1 MKIYIIAILTFCFSQ
16 FALAQNVN
24 FFTGTWE
31 EAQQKAKSE
40 NKYIMVD
47 AFTDWCGPCKRMD
60 AEMFHSNT
68 MVADFV
74 NGNFVAFKADCEKSP
89 TAAIAMKFKVIS
101 YPTLLFF
108 NPQGQL
114 VSRSLGYT
122 SNQKEFMEPFQKAL
136 SIKEQK
142 VYAFDSKVLDPGFPA
157 IYKDAFKVDGG
168 TPVRHNADEVVQFL
182 DEQKDKF
189 SEVSWNVMYVYSF
202 PGKYEQFFLDNYAK
216 YQSLYK
222 NEASDAVQKA
232 AYKHV
237 SIAMKNKDEKELNTA
252 TAMVQKYIP
261 EQSAELLPVWQINFY
276 KSTGQWKQYADA
288 IDAELKSDPA
298 IDVEYLNQFC
308 WPIYEKCDDPDVI
321 KQALGWLDAR
331 AAKIKSYEVLDTYA
345 ALLYKGKRYDD
356 AETYALKA
364 IKAGEDDDQDVKE
377 TKDLLVK
384 IREAKDTTSGN
395 K

>member
-1 MKIYIIAILTFCFSQ
+1 A
-16 FALAQNVN
+16 
-24 FFTGTWE
+24 
-31 EAQQKAKSE
+31 
-40 NKYIMVD
+40 
-47 AFTDWCGPCKRMD
+47 
-60 AEMFHSNT
+60 
-68 MVADFV
+68 
-74 NGNFVAFKADCEKSP
+74 
-89 TAAIAMKFKVIS
+89 
-101 YPTLLFF
+101 
-108 NPQGQL
+108 
-114 VSRSLGYT
+114 
-122 SNQKEFMEPFQKAL
+122 
-136 SIKEQK
+136 IKEQK
-142 VYAFDSKVLDPGFPA
+142 IYAFDSKVLDPGFPA

-168 TPVRHNADEVVQFL
+168 TPVRHSPDKVVLFL
-182 DEQKDKF
+182 DGQKDKF
-189 SEVSWNVMYVYSF
+189 SEVSWSVMYVYSF
-202 PGKYEQFFLDNYAK
+202 PGKYEQFFLDNFTK

-222 NEASDAVQKA
+222 NEASDAVKKA

-276 KSTGQWKQYADA
+276 KSTGQWKKYADA
-288 IDAELKSDPA
+288 IETELKSDPD

-345 ALLYKGKRYDD
+345 ALLYKGKRYND
-356 AETYALKA
+356 AEAYALKA

-384 IREAKDTTSGN
+384 IREAKDTTLGN